1 MAEAPSPS
9 SSNGTDSLDDDLC
22 SDESFEEVFMENE
35 SGDGEIILMPK
46 PKAIKPDRSRSSS
59 STQVPEE
66 ALNGDGFVGFFLN
79 CLSSICEETIIQ
91 RSPRG
96 QKVLVVLAELKKG
109 DPKYLADIAV
119 TLLSRVYSCIAAGK
133 TYRLPSMSQACV
145 WRLFHEMRN
154 SEGIRALWKNFIAL
168 HTFPAVEWIKC

>member
-1 MAEAPSPS
+1 MMICAVMKALKRFSW
-9 SSNGTDSLDDDLC
+9 
-22 SDESFEEVFMENE
+22 ENE

-46 PKAIKPDRSRSSS
+46 PIRP
-59 STQVPEE
+59 
-66 ALNGDGFVGFFLN
+66 LNLTDLAESMQYPSPRGSFEWWWYCRIFPQ
-79 CLSSICEETIIQ
+79 LSVYSICEETIIK

-96 QKVLVVLAELKKG
+96 QKVLVVLKKG

-133 TYRLPSMSQACV
+133 TYRLPSYSTSLCMHV

-168 HTFPAVEWIKC
+168 HTFSAVESLAWPFNSC